1 MRIVLAVYFK
11 ELKSYFSSQIFYIIS
26 AVFMLV
32 IGNTFKNEFFTFSR
46 NSMRIV
52 KYVMDFGES
61 GVEFININAVSFKTF
76 NFINFI
82 LLLIVPLLT
91 MRLYA
96 EEKKNGTME
105 FIMTSPITTLQVLLG
120 KFFSCL
126 SIYFL
131 MVMLTVSFMIIL
143 IVQSDGQ
150 LDIRPVISS
159 YLGTILLGAAII
171 PIGIFFSSVTEN
183 QIIAAF
189 MSMSVLLALWILIF
203 SAQFFSFP
211 FNELIAFISISEHL
225 DSFKRGF
232 IGIRHII
239 YYISMS
245 IFWMTLSWISVES
258 IRWRQ

>member
-1 MRIVLAVYFK
+1 MRNVLAVYFK

-26 AVFMLV
+26 AVFMIV
-32 IGNTFKNEFFTFSR
+32 IGNTFKNEFFKFAMD
-46 NSMRIV
+46 SMRIV
-52 KYVMDFGES
+52 KYVMEFSGS
-61 GVEFININAVSFKTF
+61 GVEFINVNAVSFKTF

-126 SIYFL
+126 TIYSL

-143 IVQSDGQ
+143 SVQSDGQ
-150 LDIRPVISS
+150 LDVRPVISS

-183 QIIAAF
+183 HIISAF

-211 FNELIAFISISEHL
+211 FNEFIAFISISEHL

-232 IGIRHII
+232 IGVRHII
-239 YYISMS
+239 YFISMS
-245 IFWMTLSWISVES
+245 IFWMTLSWMSVES
-258 IRWRQ
+258 TRWRQ

>member
-1 MRIVLAVYFK
+1 MRNVLAVYFK

-32 IGNTFKNEFFTFSR
+32 IGNTFKNDFFQFAR
-46 NSMRIV
+46 DSMRIV
-52 KYVMDFGES
+52 KYVMEFSES
-61 GVEFININAVSFKTF
+61 GVEFINVNVVSFKTF
-76 NFINFI
+76 NFINFV

-126 SIYFL
+126 TIYCL

-143 IVQSDGQ
+143 TVQSGGQ
-150 LDIRPVISS
+150 LDVRPVISS
-159 YLGTILLGAAII
+159 YFGTILLGVAII
-171 PIGIFFSSVTEN
+171 PIGIFFSSITEN
-183 QIIAAF
+183 QIISAF
-189 MSMSVLLALWILIF
+189 MSMTVLLGLWILIS

-211 FNELIAFISISEHL
+211 FNEFIAFISISEHL

-232 IGIRHII
+232 IGVRHII
-239 YYISMS
+239 YYISLS
-245 IFWMTLSWISVES
+245 IFWMTLSWMSVES
-258 IRWRQ
+258 TRWRQ

>member
-1 MRIVLAVYFK
+1 MRNVLAVYFK

-32 IGNTFKNEFFTFSR
+32 IGNTFKNEFFKFAMD
-46 NSMRIV
+46 SMRIV
-52 KYVMDFGES
+52 KYVMEFSGS
-61 GVEFININAVSFKTF
+61 GVEFINVNAVSFKTF

-126 SIYFL
+126 TIYSL

-143 IVQSDGQ
+143 TVQSDGQ
-150 LDIRPVISS
+150 LDLRPVISS
-159 YLGTILLGAAII
+159 YLGTILLGVAII

-183 QIIAAF
+183 QIISAF
-189 MSMSVLLALWILIF
+189 MSMSVLLALWILI
-203 SAQFFSFP
+203 SNDKFFRLP
-211 FNELIAFISISEHL
+211 YNQYIAVISI
-225 DSFKRGF
+225 
-232 IGIRHII
+232 
-239 YYISMS
+239 
-245 IFWMTLSWISVES
+245 
-258 IRWRQ
+258 